1 MVKTERLFGRYLQ
14 PLIFKRF
21 FIKRFEKIRG
31 LRFYMFLLAINWS
44 AFFANVGQF
53 ILAFSIL
60 VVLHELGHFLPAKWF
75 GCRVDKFYLFFNPW
89 FSLWKKKVGETEY
102 GLGWVP
108 LGGYVKIAGM
118 IDESMDKEQ
127 MKLPAQPYEFRAKPA
142 WQRLIIMVGGVI
154 VNFILALILFAM
166 ILFVWGEERLPVSNL
181 KYGLAADSLA
191 ASIGIKNGDNITG
204 VNGKP
209 LTYFGELP
217 KQMMLTDKA
226 SLRINRNGT
235 DTTVVLPQGFIS
247 KLTKNQLQGFVYPR
261 FPFTVDN
268 DDDVKYVSG
277 KMQKGDRVIG
287 INNQYFQF
295 FDEYM
300 AVKKNLKSQDIKLS
314 LLRGTDT
321 VQAIVKTNEKTAT
334 GLVPQDPGDLLGI
347 EKKEYSF
354 AESIPAG
361 IKYGV
366 AKLGEY
372 ITGIK
377 LLFTSKEH
385 KVSDNLGSVISIG
398 KTFGGTWDWQRFWT
412 MTALFS
418 IILAFMNILPI
429 PALDGGHAL
438 FTLAEMIT
446 GRKPSDKFMEYA
458 QMVGMVL
465 LLGLMLYAFGLDI
478 WRLFK

>member
-1 MVKTERLFGRYLQ
+1 ML
-14 PLIFKRF
+14 
-21 FIKRFEKIRG
+21 
-31 LRFYMFLLAINWS
+31 LLAANNWS

-60 VVLHELGHFLPAKWF
+60 VVLHEMGHFLPARWF

-102 GLGWVP
+102 GLGWIP

-127 MKLPAQPYEFRAKPA
+127 LKLPAQPYEFRSKPA
-142 WQRLIIMVGGVI
+142 WQRLIIMLGGVT
-154 VNFILALILFAM
+154 VNFILALVLFAM
-166 ILFVWGEERLPVSNL
+166 ILFVWGEERLPVKNL
-181 KYGLAADSLA
+181 RYGLSTDSLA
-191 ASIGIKNGDNITG
+191 TAAGLKDGDLITA

-209 LTYFGELP
+209 LVYMNELP
-217 KQMMLTDKA
+217 KELMLAERVTFN
-226 SLRINRNGT
+226 INREGK
-235 DTTVVLPQGFIS
+235 DTTIATPQGFVRG
-247 KLTKNQLQGFVYPR
+247 LTKNQLKGFVSPR
-261 FPFTVDN
+261 IPVIVDSIASEITY
-268 DDDVKYVSG
+268 KSG
-277 KMQKGDRVIG
+277 KLQKGDQLVG
-287 INNQYFQF
+287 LNDLPFSYYQE
-295 FDEYM
+295 FDKLKRNYKGQI
-300 AVKKNLKSQDIKLS
+300 VNLKV
-314 LLRGTDT
+314 LRGVD
-321 VQAIVKTNEKTAT
+321 TAT
-334 GLVPQDPGDLLGI
+334 VTVKLNEDGNVGFIPRDTYAVLGS
-347 EKKEYSF
+347 EKRSYSF
-354 AESIPAG
+354 FESIPAG
-361 IKYGV
+361 INYGV
-366 AKLGEY
+366 ERLGDY
-372 ITGIK
+372 MTGIR

-398 KTFGGTWDWQRFWT
+398 KTFGGTWDWYRFWT

-438 FTLAEMIT
+438 FTIYEMIT
-446 GRKPSDKFMEYA
+446 GRKPGDKFIEYA